1 MYSIQIKNARF
12 HLPIGIH
19 KEEHLLKNE
28 IILNLKLSY
37 ESLPNGIDYIDYIQ
51 VYEIASTHIKK
62 APPTLE
68 EALYAIRD
76 ELYRQFPECI
86 LHIEICKNAPPI
98 LGEIE
103 SVCVSWED

>member
-12 HLPIGIH
+12 HLPMGIH
-19 KEEHLLKNE
+19 KEEHLLNNE

-37 ESLPNGIDYIDYIQ
+37 ESLPDGVDYIDYTK
-51 VYEIASTHIKK
+51 VYDIASMHIKK

-68 EALYAIRD
+68 EALYAIRAD
-76 ELYRQFPECI
+76 LYQQYPKSL

-103 SVCVSWED
+103 SVCVSWID